1 MAGALPAPTAV
12 QINPCGQTP
21 AFRDGE
27 LTLVRVSFKRAAAPC
42 GARMTLDTR
51 HAALSPRQTESGAI
65 MLYLADKYGGAG
77 PLGCDS
83 PEKRAVLARWVC

>member
-1 MAGALPAPTAV
+1 
-12 QINPCGQTP
+12 
-21 AFRDGE
+21 
-27 LTLVRVSFKRAAAPC
+27 
-42 GARMTLDTR
+42 
-51 HAALSPRQTESGAI
+51 